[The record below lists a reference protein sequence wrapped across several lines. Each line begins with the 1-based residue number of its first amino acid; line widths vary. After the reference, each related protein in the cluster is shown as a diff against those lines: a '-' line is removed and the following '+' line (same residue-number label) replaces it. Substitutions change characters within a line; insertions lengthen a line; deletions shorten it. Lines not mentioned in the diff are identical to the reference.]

1 MEVGGVGSVSL
12 GHLSWEEGPEG
23 KWWEWLDDNANLG
36 PHSKWRGLRSFQ
48 RVSEDTQ
55 ALVLGGVAD
64 ENLGSLL
71 GEGSQ
76 GVGHGEL
83 PP

>member
-48 RVSEDTQ
+48 RV
-55 ALVLGGVAD
+55 LGGVAD

-71 GEGSQ
+71 GGGSQ